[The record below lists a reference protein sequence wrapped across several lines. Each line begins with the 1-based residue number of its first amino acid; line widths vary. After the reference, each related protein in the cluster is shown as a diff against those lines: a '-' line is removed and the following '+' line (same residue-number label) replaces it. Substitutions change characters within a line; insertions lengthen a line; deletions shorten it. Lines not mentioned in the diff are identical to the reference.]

1 MPAQSP
7 AHDIYFSKSDCQY
20 IFLPGT
26 IQGSDCRTGTSI
38 GACNHDGHIRVYMQ
52 DVIGK
57 FREAMYERDWSN
69 GTEKNVVAAAKID
82 SPLAVASLKLEQAS
96 IPLPETRQ

>member
-1 MPAQSP
+1 
-7 AHDIYFSKSDCQY
+7 
-20 IFLPGT
+20 
-26 IQGSDCRTGTSI
+26 
-38 GACNHDGHIRVYMQ
+38 MQ

-82 SPLAVASLKLEQAS
+82 SPLAVASMKLEQAS
-96 IPLPETRQ
+96 IQLSELE